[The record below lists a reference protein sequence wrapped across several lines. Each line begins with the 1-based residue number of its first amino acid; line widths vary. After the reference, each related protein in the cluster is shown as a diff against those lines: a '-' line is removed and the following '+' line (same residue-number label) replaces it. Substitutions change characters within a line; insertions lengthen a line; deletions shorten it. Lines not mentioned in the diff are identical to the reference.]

1 MNVYPC
7 TVEKCGRK
15 FTKKEELKEHFMRRH
30 SNQPP
35 SNSAVAQIKNTLEP
49 IHSETTFNLK
59 ANKITLSEAAKTI
72 IKKPLSLPRKKLPT
86 PLLKPTIP
94 EKLLLKEKGGSA
106 KDIPEET
113 SFKTKAGNSL
123 HEDKSH
129 ENTTNYSMSFNKD
142 ASENFTGNLVDL
154 NQDKKIFDDLMKDE
168 DDENELD
175 DILDSPQKQE
185 KVELKQIMDSRDKLT
200 EEYLVRKS
208 GIFDKIEQI
217 STVNLRIVIFFID
230 F

>member
-15 FTKKEELKEHFMRRH
+15 FSKKEELKEHFMRRH
-30 SNQPP
+30 SNQLP
-35 SNSAVAQIKNTLEP
+35 SNSTVQIKNTLEP

-59 ANKITLSEAAKTI
+59 ANKITLTEAAKTI

-94 EKLLLKEKGGSA
+94 EKLLQKEKGGSA
-106 KDIPEET
+106 KEIPEET
-113 SFKTKAGNSL
+113 NFKTKTGNSL
-123 HEDKSH
+123 HEEKSH

-142 ASENFTGNLVDL
+142 ASENFAGNLVDL
-154 NQDKKIFDDLMKDE
+154 NQDKKFFDDLMKDE

-175 DILDSPQKQE
+175 ILDSPEKQE

-200 EEYLVRKS
+200 EEYLVKKS

-217 STVNLRIVIFFID
+217 STVNIKILIFFID